1 MSEYFDSGSRQGST
15 TTLWG
20 ENGSALGTSR
30 KWTARIDLYSLL
42 PLFSVALP
50 ETGEIQRVRRA
61 QTRLGEC
68 PLTRTIRTQS
78 SVMCSK

>member
-1 MSEYFDSGSRQGST
+1 MSEYFDSGSRQGRT